1 MQKKMFDKK
10 IIPPLL
16 TNQNLELILFP
27 TEQCNFRCTY
37 CYEDFSI
44 GKMHN
49 DVVQGVKN
57 LISRRIKELRNLKI
71 SWFGGEP
78 LAAKDI
84 VYSVSEYANELC
96 AENSV
101 NFIAG
106 MTTNGFL
113 LKPNTLLKLF
123 DCGVKSFQ
131 ISLDGPREM
140 HNQTRLR
147 IDQSGSFDGIWENLI
162 AIQSTCLPIS
172 VTLRIHVTPLN
183 HPTLFLLIDDIK
195 RQFGGDERFKIFFK
209 AISDLGGPNT
219 KLFTTLDYAKQK
231 SIIAD
236 LQAVIDGKLA
246 IVSHKNTE
254 IPYVCYAAYG
264 NSFAIRADGRVGKC
278 TVALDSP
285 ANTIGRILSDGTL
298 RLDVDKLKPWMRGI
312 QNQDFSALQCPLYG
326 ISA

>member
-1 MQKKMFDKK
+1 MQKTVFEKK
-10 IIPPLL
+10 FIPQLL

-44 GKMHN
+44 GKMHD

-57 LISRRIKELRNLKI
+57 LISKRIKELRNLKI

-78 LAAKDI
+78 LVAKDI
-84 VYSVSEYANELC
+84 VYSVSNYAKELC
-96 AENSV
+96 DENSV

-113 LKPNTLLKLF
+113 LKYNTLIKLF

-147 IDQSGSFDGIWENLI
+147 IDKSGSFDAIWENLI
-162 AIQSTCLPIS
+162 AIQNTCLPVT

-183 HPTLFLLIDDIK
+183 YPTLFLLMEDIK

-236 LQAVIDGKLA
+236 LQAAIDGKLA

-285 ANTIGRILSDGTL
+285 ANTVGRILPDGTL

-326 ISA
+326 IGA